1 MSLYRTCL
9 VLTNCVGDTGY
20 SSGENYAFLESRGLR
35 SFIPSHGT
43 YKGGPDNFTYVE
55 EGDYYLCP
63 KDKVIPFKKVFFD
76 SHTKTKKKSYRASSI
91 ICRGCALRERCLGK
105 VNEKQFT
112 VTYYRAEYERNAER
126 VSSREGRYLKS
137 KRQSTVEPV
146 FGTLTQFMGLR
157 KINTIGIRQANKV
170 MHLSAIAYNIKK
182 YLRFEKNRVKSGVG
196 ISVYSVFEKMMLSSL
211 KISHLTHSNYQM
223 YSTI

>member
-1 MSLYRTCL
+1 
-9 VLTNCVGDTGY
+9 VADTGY

-35 SFIPSHGT
+35 SFIPPHGT
-43 YKGGPDNFTYVE
+43 YKGGPDNFTYVK

-63 KDKVIPFKKVFFD
+63 MEKVIPFKKVFLD
-76 SHTKTKKKSYRASSI
+76 SRTKTKKKSYRASSTL
-91 ICRGCALRERCLGK
+91 CTGCALRARCLGK

-112 VTYYRAEYERNAER
+112 VTYYRAEYERNAKR
-126 VSSREGRYLKS
+126 VTSKEGRYLKS

-170 MHLSAIAYNIKK
+170 MHLSAIAYNLKK
-182 YLRFEKNRVKSGVG
+182 YLKFNQNRVKSGVG
-196 ISVYSVFEKMMLSSL
+196 TLVCSVFEKMMLSGL
-211 KISHLTHSNYQM
+211 KTLHLTHSNYQI
-223 YSTI
+223 YSAI